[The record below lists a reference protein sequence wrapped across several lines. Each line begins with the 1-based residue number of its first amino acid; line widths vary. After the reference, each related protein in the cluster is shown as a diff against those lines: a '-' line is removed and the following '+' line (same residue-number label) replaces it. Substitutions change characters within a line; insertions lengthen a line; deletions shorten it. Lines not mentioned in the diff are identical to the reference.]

1 MKNLGSWLA
10 LLLASAGTVCAQVEV
25 EVVLDQNQFLP
36 SEAIPATVR
45 IVNHS
50 GQTLHFGKDNWL
62 NFSVEARDG
71 YIVSKSGE
79 VPIAHDFDLGSSR
92 VAKVH
97 VDLAPYF
104 SVSKLG
110 NYSVTASVI
119 LDQWSTQLTSNPRK
133 FEVISG
139 TRIWELEFGVPTKAS
154 ATNHEEPEV
163 RKYILQQA
171 SYLRH
176 MKLYLR
182 VAAADESRV
191 IRVFPIG
198 PMISFSRPQTQLDK
212 FCNLHLLYQDG
223 SRTFNYS
230 VINPD
235 GELIV
240 RQTHRYIDS
249 PPRLRVDGAG
259 NILIVGGV
267 RQPADSDFPP
277 AEISTALNNLQPP
290 APSSNVH
297 DDLSP
302 AVPPATTNDSHS
314 PPP

>member
-1 MKNLGSWLA
+1 MKNLGLWLA
-10 LLLASAGTVCAQVEV
+10 LLLASAGAVSAQVEV

-36 SEAIPATVR
+36 SEAIPAIVR

-71 YIVSKSGE
+71 YIVSRSGE

-110 NYSVTASVI
+110 SYTVTASVNV
-119 LDQWSTQLTSNPRK
+119 DQWSTQLTSLPRK
-133 FEVISG
+133 FEVIGG
-139 TRIWELEFGVPTKAS
+139 TRIWELEFGVPPTAS
-154 ATNHEEPEV
+154 ATNHGEPEV

-171 SYLRH
+171 AYLKH

-182 VAAADESRV
+182 VSAADESRV

-198 PMISFSRPQTQLDK
+198 QMISFSRPQTQLDR
-212 FCNLHLLYQDG
+212 FCNLHILYQDG

-230 VINPD
+230 VVNPD
-235 GELIV
+235 GDLIV
-240 RQTHRYIDS
+240 RQTHHYTDG
-249 PPRLRVDGAG
+249 PPRLRVDKEG
-259 NILIVGGV
+259 NVMVMGGMRV
-267 RQPADSDFPP
+267 LADSDLPP
-277 AEISTALNNLQPP
+277 APISTALDNLPP
-290 APSSNVH
+290 PTKSTNVF
-297 DDLSP
+297 DDLPPDVTSP
-302 AVPPATTNDSHS
+302 TSNDLHSLPP
-314 PPP
+314 